1 MPAFS
6 EAVLPMWTALLVGW
20 LTNICYI
27 TGEIR
32 WAETKTTANLK
43 ATCPISIS
51 VQEAVV
57 TLTSRKWIVQI
68 PVPQGVRNAIVHVP
82 MGTVGRAGRGSFS
95 TGLVW
100 AERWGIV
107 RVPRSFL
114 DPLCDCRPLRTIHE
128 INCLSE

>member
-43 ATCPISIS
+43 ATCPIIVS

-68 PVPQGVRNAIVHVP
+68 PVPQES
-82 MGTVGRAGRGSFS
+82 GTQSFMY
-95 TGLVW
+95 
-100 AERWGIV
+100 RWGRSSAQV
-107 RVPRSFL
+107 GDHSVPVSYGPRGGA
-114 DPLCDCRPLRTIHE
+114 
-128 INCLSE
+128 